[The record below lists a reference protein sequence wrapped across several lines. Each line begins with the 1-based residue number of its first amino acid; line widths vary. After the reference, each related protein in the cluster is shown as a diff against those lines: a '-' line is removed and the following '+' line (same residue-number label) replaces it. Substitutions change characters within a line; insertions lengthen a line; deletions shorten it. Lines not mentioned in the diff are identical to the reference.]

1 MTAVAAVQANIRQP
15 FHRQSAQNALH
26 QRLSA
31 LLTQR
36 RPCHTLTRRAFRN
49 EFHALIRLMADAQVF
64 QHFCPRYKLVPA
76 KQHFGIDPP
85 VTVVCITIGVVQQ
98 GPFVK
103 YTHKKR
109 MKMIKFALHKYR
121 CIKIVLIQ
129 IQCGH
134 DTTIVQRVRPGAASI
149 VLPLIDKVPRLA
161 GMRVYWL
168 DRVIWWTTRLKG
180 IFWGGKLLELRSFKI
195 LLVVHCFSLSPI
207 IIIRKPKFTIF
218 ILNKWLFSRFTAY
231 SKKKN

>member
-15 FHRQSAQNALH
+15 LHRQSAQNALH
-26 QRLSA
+26 QRLPA
-31 LLTQR
+31 FLTQR
-36 RPCHTLTRRAFRN
+36 RPCHTLTRQAFRN

-64 QHFCPRYKLVPA
+64 QHFCPRYQLIPA

-85 VTVVCITIGVVQQ
+85 VTVVRITICVVQQ

-103 YTHKKR
+103 YTHKKG
-109 MKMIKFALHKYR
+109 MKMIRSHPFAYSSHLHNYTIKCHLFGYR
-121 CIKIVLIQ
+121 CIKNVLIQ
-129 IQCGH
+129 IQCWH
-134 DTTIVQRVRPGAASI
+134 DSAIVQRVRPGAAPV

-168 DRVIWWTTRLKG
+168 DRVIWWTTRLKC

-195 LLVVHCFSLSPI
+195 FVCRTLL
-207 IIIRKPKFTIF
+207 
-218 ILNKWLFSRFTAY
+218 LFVSNY
-231 SKKKN
+231 